1 MDCAMSD
8 SGFSEVTVASSS
20 KVYLSRD
27 DCESPGPSVSR
38 AASPVSLAR
47 LRSPSPVTPLEV
59 RNLTGNYLRL
69 LHQASE
75 KIANLTEEKAKLEK
89 EKTKQLRSNI
99 ETTIEAKKLVLL
111 QKEWM
116 QERKKLMEA
125 NGELAA
131 ELERLQREEEA
142 WLEEKEEERKER
154 KHGWRRRR

>member
-20 KVYLSRD
+20 KVYLSSD
-27 DCESPGPSVSR
+27 DCESLGPSVSR
-38 AASPVSLAR
+38 AGSPVSLAR
-47 LRSPSPVTPLEV
+47 LRSPSSRTSYIQTFSPVTPLEV

-89 EKTKQLRSNI
+89 QKTKQLRSNI
-99 ETTIEAKKLVLL
+99 ETTIETKRLVLL

-116 QERKKLMEA
+116 QERKA
-125 NGELAA
+125 V
-131 ELERLQREEEA
+131 EEQY
-142 WLEEKEEERKER
+142 RD
-154 KHGWRRRR
+154 